1 LGCETGKAYASEIK
15 MLNQILNKQRTTFI
29 ADKGYD
35 SISVIQK
42 ILDIGLIPAI
52 KIKQTFRVK
61 IKHPLRQLSKEN
73 WLKYGKKRYRIESLF
88 GNIKNK
94 ANSVFKVKRWAILWN
109 FYMILIYVFL
119 FILSVLIFRRIF
131 LIFGTGIL
139 NFLSLLSFSVVFQ
152 QIHLLLSQL

>member
-1 LGCETGKAYASEIK
+1 
-15 MLNQILNKQRTTFI
+15 M
-29 ADKGYD
+29 
-35 SISVIQK
+35 
-42 ILDIGLIPAI
+42 
-52 KIKQTFRVK
+52 KQTLRVK

-119 FILSVLIFRRIF
+119 FILLVLIFRRIF
-131 LIFGTGIL
+131 FDFWNRLQDLLTKKGKRNRIDIL
-139 NFLSLLSFSVVFQ
+139 E
-152 QIHLLLSQL
+152 I

>member
-15 MLNQILNKQRTTFI
+15 MLNQILNKVDFIKGLPFI

-52 KIKQTFRVK
+52 KIKETLRVK
-61 IKHPLRQLSKEN
+61 IKHPLRRLSKEN
-73 WLKYGKKRYRIESLF
+73 WLKYGKKRYSIESLF

-94 ANSVFKVKRWAILWN
+94 ANSVFKVKREDIAKKLAIAWTILWN

-119 FILSVLIFRRIF
+119 FILSVLILRR
-131 LIFGTGIL
+131 
-139 NFLSLLSFSVVFQ
+139 SFF
-152 QIHLLLSQL
+152 

>member
-1 LGCETGKAYASEIK
+1 
-15 MLNQILNKQRTTFI
+15 M
-29 ADKGYD
+29 
-35 SISVIQK
+35 
-42 ILDIGLIPAI
+42 
-52 KIKQTFRVK
+52 KQTLRVK

-94 ANSVFKVKRWAILWN
+94 ANSVFKVKREDIAKKLAIALTILWN

-131 LIFGTGIL
+131 FDFWSRLSIFKIW
-139 NFLSLLSFSVVFQ
+139 
-152 QIHLLLSQL
+152 

>member
-1 LGCETGKAYASEIK
+1 
-15 MLNQILNKQRTTFI
+15 M
-29 ADKGYD
+29 
-35 SISVIQK
+35 
-42 ILDIGLIPAI
+42 
-52 KIKQTFRVK
+52 KQTLRVK

-94 ANSVFKVKRWAILWN
+94 ANSVFKVKREDIAKKLAIALTILWN

-131 LIFGTGIL
+131 LIFGTGSV
-139 NFLSLLSFSVVFQ
+139 LSIVDL
-152 QIHLLLSQL
+152 I